1 MQVHLLHMLMQIH
14 VFPCGTYS
22 QFEKIHYSLKY
33 NVCIHLLTIFF
44 HVHVLTLYPFQEK
57 NIFSCEILPFGFA
70 LLTILKI
77 V

>member
-44 HVHVLTLYPFQEK
+44 HVHVLTYL
-57 NIFSCEILPFGFA
+57 CILSKRKTY
-70 LLTILKI
+70 LVVKYYHLDLHY
-77 V
+77 